1 MMVLAGTLM
10 TANRTRIIQL
20 ATQARM
26 PAMYPSRLFVDDG
39 GLMDY
44 GFIEAERGSRAAE
57 YVSDILHGA
66 NPGDLPMEPPP
77 HTELVVNLSADQAI
91 GYPVPPPL
99 LARAT
104 DVLP

>member
-57 YVSDILHGA
+57 YVSDILH

-77 HTELVVNLSADQAI
+77 HTELVVNLSAAQAI